1 MVETSLSFEW
11 ELSFVELR
19 TWLFVLMNNFNV
31 KKYDVKKYDINKT
44 LTQYLKKILYF
55 SYYSATDIQI
65 LVNH

>member
-1 MVETSLSFEW
+1 MGVVFRWAANMT
-11 ELSFVELR
+11 
-19 TWLFVLMNNFNV
+19 VLMNNFNV

-55 SYYSATDIQI
+55 TYYSATDIQI

>member
-31 KKYDVKKYDINKT
+31 KKYDINKT

-55 SYYSATDIQI
+55 TYYSATDIQI

>member
-19 TWLFVLMNNFNV
+19 TWLSVLMNNFN
-31 KKYDVKKYDINKT
+31 VKKYDINKT

-55 SYYSATDIQI
+55 TYYSATDIQI